1 MKLIYFIYSKNIKN
15 LQNHID
21 KVSGILYIEI
31 DHEGERN
38 AMMNETDVEIQ
49 SLSIQSSDGCD
60 I

>member
-1 MKLIYFIYSKNIKN
+1 M
-15 LQNHID
+15 
-21 KVSGILYIEI
+21 LYIEI

-60 I
+60 L